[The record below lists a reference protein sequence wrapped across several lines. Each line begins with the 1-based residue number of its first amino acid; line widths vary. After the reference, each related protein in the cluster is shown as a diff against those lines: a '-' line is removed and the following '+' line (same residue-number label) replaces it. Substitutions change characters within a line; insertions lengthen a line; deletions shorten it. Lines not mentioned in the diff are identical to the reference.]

1 MRKRFFLSLLL
12 AVSLAVW
19 WGCGGQNDQASDGG
33 GPGAVASGGETVS
46 GRRAEAQAD
55 ADAIQKGGATPKD
68 DAGKGGDEERAS
80 TPAGGEEKTA
90 NTAGEPAGTPAD
102 GKGKPDSTPAGGE
115 GEPESEPAG
124 GDVKP
129 AGRAD
134 GGGSSTTSVAGAI
147 DTSYFTDDFV
157 AAAVVHP
164 SQALESELLATF
176 RSLPPFMTRDV
187 MRGEVGLMLRPDGPG
202 QQIGQSIEEV
212 IGLLAPTDTPPHVA
226 PAFILRSNDA
236 QTAASL
242 AGQFKQGAEQRT
254 YGGKT
259 YYFKAMDVTEFERV
273 QVPTE
278 QAAERLAALKEE
290 YSEIRIVG
298 SGETVKPEITSTK
311 SADGK
316 TTTIVVTETRKTAP
330 GEPNALFQPDE
341 KTIVASTEPLLK
353 KMIDAQ
359 DVKSPLIERLTAL
372 GAGHDVAAVVMTEKL
387 RPAIDL
393 GKQAVDSQI
402 PPLARG
408 LYMGLDSIAVA
419 TVTAG
424 LDADPLLKIE
434 LESTDE
440 QGAQKINQQAVALLQ
455 VGQGTFNS
463 AVPSVVEKR
472 PEFQPL
478 VDYVG
483 AFVNGVAVKQDGLK
497 VVATVPGL
505 KDLDRIPELLK
516 PLQAVA
522 NQAERKNLLRQI
534 ALGIQNHQDQRGE
547 LPTNLPY
554 EGGEAL
560 LSWRVAVLPYMESNN
575 LYRQFKLDE
584 PWDSEH
590 NRPLLE
596 QMPIVLAPV
605 EGEVKP
611 GHTVY
616 LMFQGEGT
624 LLDGKPKSFASLTDG
639 TSNTIA
645 VIEVSPERAVPWT
658 KPVDIDFEAQ
668 DLMQALGPP
677 PTKEGY
683 PAAFFDGH
691 VEVIPPTIDVDKLK
705 RMIRLNDGQG

>member
-1 MRKRFFLSLLL
+1 MIRRPTK
-12 AVSLAVW
+12 
-19 WGCGGQNDQASDGG
+19 ASR
-33 GPGAVASGGETVS
+33 P
-46 GRRAEAQAD
+46 RAQAG
-55 ADAIQKGGATPKD
+55 ADAKPTGGATPGD
-68 DAGKGGDEERAS
+68 DAGKGGDGERAS
-80 TPAGGEEKTA
+80 TPAGSD
-90 NTAGEPAGTPAD
+90 GEPANAPAD
-102 GKGKPDSTPAGGE
+102 GEGKPDSAPAGGE
-115 GEPESEPAG
+115 GEPANAPGG

-129 AGRAD
+129 SGGAD
-134 GGGSSTTSVAGAI
+134 GAGSSTTTSVAGGI
-147 DTSYFTDDFV
+147 DTSYISDDFV

-202 QQIGQSIEEV
+202 QQMGQSIEEV

-226 PAFILRSNDA
+226 PAVILRSNDA
-236 QTAASL
+236 QIANSL
-242 AGQFKQGAEQRT
+242 VSRFKDGAEQRT
-254 YGGKT
+254 HSGKT
-259 YYFKAMDVTEFERV
+259 YYFKTKYITEFKRV
-273 QVPTE
+273 QVPT
-278 QAAERLAALKEE
+278 AEADQQLAELKET
-290 YSEIRIVG
+290 YSDIDFIGR
-298 SGETVKPEITSTK
+298 GEWGKPEFIATK
-311 SADGK
+311 SEDGK
-316 TTTIVVTETRKTAP
+316 TTTIVVQTTRELAP
-330 GEPNALFQPDE
+330 GEPNALYLPDE
-341 KTIVASTEPLLK
+341 KTIVVSIEPLLK
-353 KMIDAQ
+353 KMMDAQ
-359 DVKSPLIERLTAL
+359 DVKSPLIERLEAL
-372 GAGHDVAAVVMTEKL
+372 GAEHELAAVVMTEKL
-387 RPAIDL
+387 RPAIEL

-402 PPLARG
+402 PPPARG
-408 LYMGLDSIAVA
+408 LYMALDGVAVA

-424 LDADPLLKIE
+424 LDADPLLRIE
-434 LESTDE
+434 LEATDE
-440 QGAQKINQQAVALLQ
+440 GGAEKINQQATAMLQ
-455 VGQGTFNS
+455 VGQGAYNKMAKT
-463 AVPSVVEKR
+463 AVQNR
-472 PEFQPL
+472 PDFQPL
-478 VDYVG
+478 LDYAG

-505 KDLDRIPELLK
+505 KDLDKIPELLE

-534 ALGIQNHQDQRGE
+534 ALGIQNHQDQRGD

-554 EGGEAL
+554 EGGKPL
-560 LSWRVAVLPYMESNN
+560 LSWRVALLPYIEDLN

-639 TSNTIA
+639 TSQTLA

-658 KPVDIDFEAQ
+658 KPVDIDFEAK

-691 VEVIPPTIDVDKLK
+691 VEVIPPTIDVEKLK
-705 RMIRLNDGQG
+705 HMIRLNDGRD